1 MSKIIKLNSCSAM
14 TLGATKTGA
23 VFLEVKTGADFM
35 ASQYLASLVLNKAQA
50 IELAAALVD
59 FATQNDE
66 VTA

>member
-1 MSKIIKLNSCSAM
+1 M

-23 VFLEVKTGADFM
+23 VFLEVKTGTDCM
-35 ASQYLASLVLNKAQA
+35 ASQYLVSLVLNKAQA